1 VVEVHLQG
9 KKLRRRDLCVAHLDR
24 LPAMRAAHHNHLE
37 RLDELLAQIALEGG
51 SLEPLADVAKQ
62 VASTRYTFTIST
74 GRI

>member
-1 VVEVHLQG
+1 
-9 KKLRRRDLCVAHLDR
+9 
-24 LPAMRAAHHNHLE
+24 MRAADHDHLE
-37 RLDELLAQIALEGG
+37 RLDELLAQIALERD